1 MPSLQMLP
9 VALRRL
15 LARRPW
21 IHWLVVFAAAVAT
34 GAALR
39 ERVAGVDDARRAWG
53 EAREVLVAR
62 RDTTPGEALEVE
74 VRELPAAVVPLG
86 ALAPEARAQPLVARQ
101 AVTAGEI
108 VTAIDVG
115 RAGDAGPTAL
125 LPDGWAAV
133 PIVESPAAGAAVGER
148 VQIVGD
154 GVVLASDAIVVGYH
168 HDVTLV
174 AVPVAVAPM
183 VAAGAHAGGLTVLLV
198 P

>member
-15 LARRPW
+15 FARRPW
-21 IHWLVVFAAAVAT
+21 IHWLVVIGAALAT

-53 EAREVLVAR
+53 DARQVLVAR
-62 RDTTPGEALEVE
+62 RDTTPGEALEVDVQE
-74 VRELPAAVVPLG
+74 VPAAVVPLR
-86 ALAPEARAQPLVARQ
+86 ALAPESNSQPLVARQ
-101 AVTAGEI
+101 AVSAGEI

-115 RAGDAGPTAL
+115 RADEAGPAAL

-133 PIVESPAAGAAVGER
+133 PIVESPAAGAAIGDR

-154 GVVLASDAIVVGYH
+154 GVVLAGDAVVVGYH
-168 HDVTLV
+168 DGVTLV
-174 AVPVAVAPM
+174 AVPIAVAPM